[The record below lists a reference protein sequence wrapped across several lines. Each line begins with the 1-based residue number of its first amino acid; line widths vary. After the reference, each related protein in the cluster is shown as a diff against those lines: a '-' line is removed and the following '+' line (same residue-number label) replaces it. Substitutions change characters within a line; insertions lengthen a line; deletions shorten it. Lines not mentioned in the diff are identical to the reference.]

1 MIIMAIKVHYD
12 DEDDVFTIYDSE
24 HKHSETIEFSEF
36 LNIDIDKN
44 KGIVGMEIFY
54 ASEFFSALN
63 KIITKAL
70 LESVDRVSIECKNYR
85 NSYWLIEIIL
95 EKDEEKIKVKL
106 PPLRKSEYT
115 SPLIAS
121 CE

>member
-1 MIIMAIKVHYD
+1 MAIKIHYD
-12 DEDDVFTIYDSE
+12 KEDDIFTIYDSE
-24 HKHSETIEFSEF
+24 RKPSETIEFSEF
-36 LNIDIDKN
+36 LNIDIDAN
-44 KGIVGMEIFY
+44 KGIVGLEIFY

-63 KIITKAL
+63 EAITKSL
-70 LESVDRVSIECKNYR
+70 LGEINKVSIECKNYR
-85 NSYWLIEIIL
+85 NNWFIIL
-95 EKDEEKIKVKL
+95 VFDYRGQEIRIQL

>member
-1 MIIMAIKVHYD
+1 MAMKIHYNE
-12 DEDDVFTIYDSE
+12 EDDVFTIYDDE
-24 HKHSETIEFSEF
+24 HKPAETIEFSEF

-44 KGIVGMEIFY
+44 KGIVGFEIFY

-63 KIITKAL
+63 KIITKTL
-70 LESVDRVSIECKNYR
+70 LESINKVSIECNNYR
-85 NSYWLIEIIL
+85 NNWFMVMVFENNGEEIR
-95 EKDEEKIKVKL
+95 VQL

>member
-1 MIIMAIKVHYD
+1 MIKIHYD
-12 DEDDVFTIYDSE
+12 EEDDIFTIYDSE
-24 HKHSETIEFSEF
+24 YKPTETIEFSEF

-44 KGIVGMEIFY
+44 KSVVGMEIFY

-63 KIITKAL
+63 KIITKSFL
-70 LESVDRVSIECKNYR
+70 MSIDSVSIECKNYR
-85 NSYWLIEIIL
+85 NNWFIIL
-95 EKDEEKIKVKL
+95 VFEKDREKIRVQM

-121 CE
+121 CT

>member
-1 MIIMAIKVHYD
+1 MAIKIHYD
-12 DEDDVFTIYDSE
+12 EEDDIFTVYDSE
-24 HKHSETIEFSEF
+24 HKPSETIEFSEF

-44 KGIVGMEIFY
+44 KGVVGLEVFY

-63 KIITKAL
+63 KVITKSL
-70 LESVDRVSIECKNYR
+70 LESIDKVNVECNNYR
-85 NSYWLIEIIL
+85 NNWFIIL
-95 EKDEEKIKVKL
+95 VFDYNGEKIRVQM

-121 CE
+121 CK

>member
-1 MIIMAIKVHYD
+1 MGIKIHYNEEDDIFTVYD
-12 DEDDVFTIYDSE
+12 DG
-24 HKHSETIEFSEF
+24 HKPHETIEFSEF

-44 KGIVGMEIFY
+44 RGIVGVEVFY

-70 LESVDRVSIECKNYR
+70 LSSIDNVLIEYKNYR
-85 NSYWLIEIIL
+85 NNWFIVLIF
-95 EKDEEKIKVKL
+95 EKDKEKIRVQL

-115 SPLIAS
+115 SPLIAN
-121 CE
+121 CQ

>member
-1 MIIMAIKVHYD
+1 MAIKINYD
-12 DEDDVFTIYDSE
+12 EEDDIFTIYDDTRRP
-24 HKHSETIEFSEF
+24 SETIEFSEF

-44 KGIVGMEIFY
+44 RDIVGFEIFY

-63 KIITKAL
+63 NLVTKSL
-70 LESVDRVSIECKNYR
+70 LNSVDKVSIEYKNYR
-85 NSYWLIEIIL
+85 NNWLIVLML
-95 EKDEEKIKVKL
+95 EGNKNKIKVQL

>member
-1 MIIMAIKVHYD
+1 MAIKIHYSE
-12 DEDDVFTIYDSE
+12 EDDVFTIYDNE
-24 HKHSETIEFSEF
+24 HQPSETIEFSEF

-44 KGIVGMEIFY
+44 KGIVGLEIFY

-63 KIITKAL
+63 KIITKPL
-70 LESVDRVSIECKNYR
+70 LESINSISIECNNYR
-85 NSYWLIEIIL
+85 NNWFMVLVFKNNGEEIR
-95 EKDEEKIKVKL
+95 VQL
-106 PPLRKSEYT
+106 PPLRKSDYT

>member
-1 MIIMAIKVHYD
+1 MAIKIHYD
-12 DEDDVFTIYDSE
+12 EEDDIFTLYDSE
-24 HKHSETIEFSEF
+24 YQPSETIEFSEF
-36 LNIDIDKN
+36 LNVDIN
-44 KGIVGMEIFY
+44 KDRGIVGLEVFY

-63 KIITKAL
+63 NVITKSL
-70 LESVDRVSIECKNYR
+70 LENIKKVSVECKNYR
-85 NSYWLIEIIL
+85 NNWFIVLVFEYNGKEIR
-95 EKDEEKIKVKL
+95 VQM

>member
-1 MIIMAIKVHYD
+1 MGIKMHYD
-12 DEDDVFTIYDSE
+12 EEDDIFTVYDNE
-24 HKHSETIEFSEF
+24 HKPSETIEFSEF
-36 LNIDIDKN
+36 LNIDIN
-44 KGIVGMEIFY
+44 KDRGIVGLEIFY

-63 KIITKAL
+63 KIVTKSL
-70 LESVDRVSIECKNYR
+70 LESIDKVSIECKNYR

-95 EKDEEKIKVKL
+95 EKDGEKIRVQL

-121 CE
+121 CQ

>member
-1 MIIMAIKVHYD
+1 MTIKTHYD
-12 DEDDVFTIYDSE
+12 GEDDVFTIYDSK
-24 HKHSETIEFSEF
+24 HKPSETIEFSEF
-36 LNIDIDKN
+36 LNIDIDK
-44 KGIVGMEIFY
+44 KRGIVGMEIFY

-63 KIITKAL
+63 KIITKVL
-70 LESVDRVSIECKNYR
+70 LESIEKVSIECKNYR
-85 NSYWLIEIIL
+85 NNWFIVLIFDYKGQRIR
-95 EKDEEKIKVKL
+95 VQM

>member
-1 MIIMAIKVHYD
+1 MAIKFNYD
-12 DEDDVFTIYDSE
+12 YEDDILTIYDNE
-24 HKHSETIEFSEF
+24 NPPSETIEFSEF
-36 LNIDIDKN
+36 LNIDIDN
-44 KGIVGMEIFY
+44 KKQVVGLEIFY

-63 KIITKAL
+63 KIVTKSL
-70 LESVDRVSIECKNYR
+70 LKSLEDVSVECKNYR
-85 NSYWLIEIIL
+85 NNWLLVLIL
-95 EKDEEKIKVKL
+95 ENNGEKIRLQL

>member
-1 MIIMAIKVHYD
+1 MAIKIHYD
-12 DEDDVFTIYDSE
+12 EKDDVFSIYDNE
-24 HKHSETIEFSEF
+24 HKPSETIEFSEF

-44 KGIVGMEIFY
+44 KGIVGLEIFY

-63 KIITKAL
+63 KIITKTFL
-70 LESVDRVSIECKNYR
+70 QSIDKVSIESNNYR
-85 NSYWLIEIIL
+85 NNWFMVLVFNNNGEEIRIQ
-95 EKDEEKIKVKL
+95 L

-121 CE
+121 

>member
-1 MIIMAIKVHYD
+1 MAIKIHYD
-12 DEDDVFTIYDSE
+12 YEDDIFTLYNSE
-24 HKHSETIEFSEF
+24 NKPSETIEFSEF
-36 LNIDIDKN
+36 LNIDVDKN
-44 KGIVGMEIFY
+44 GGIVGLEVFY

-63 KIITKAL
+63 KIITKSL
-70 LESVDRVSIECKNYR
+70 LESVNDVSVECKNYR
-85 NSYWLIEIIL
+85 NNWFMVLIFNHKGQEIR
-95 EKDEEKIKVKL
+95 VQL

>member
-1 MIIMAIKVHYD
+1 MAIKTHYD

-24 HKHSETIEFSEF
+24 QKPFETIEFSEF

-44 KGIVGMEIFY
+44 KNIVGLEIFY

-63 KIITKAL
+63 KIIGKAF
-70 LESVDRVSIECKNYR
+70 LESVNQVSIECKNYR
-85 NSYWLIEIIL
+85 NNWFMVIVFNYNGQE
-95 EKDEEKIKVKL
+95 VRVQL

>member
-1 MIIMAIKVHYD
+1 MAINIHYD
-12 DEDDVFTIYDSE
+12 KEDDVFTIYNNE
-24 HKHSETIEFSEF
+24 NKPSETIEFSEF

-44 KGIVGMEIFY
+44 SGIVGLEIFY

-63 KIITKAL
+63 KIITKSF
-70 LESVDRVSIECKNYR
+70 LESVDDVLVECKNYR
-85 NSYWLIEIIL
+85 NNWFMVLVFNHKGKEIR
-95 EKDEEKIKVKL
+95 VQL